1 MVRVSVMKPVN
12 RRNFLGAS
20 ALTAA
25 SAAVPTLL
33 LGQKAASPKPVL
45 GSGAHRY
52 EVDHDWCKLPDK
64 YSWQTTHNV
73 AVDKDHN
80 LYVVHEGKKNLAD
93 HPAIFV
99 FDKEGKFV
107 RAFGKELQGGGHGL
121 EVRTEGNEQFLYITT
136 YLSLKWHAKMT
147 LTGEIVWKKHAPMES
162 GFYAKGE
169 DKSTKNQWGRNR
181 FMPTN
186 YAFHPTDG
194 SVYMADGYGAHRI
207 LRYDENG
214 KYRSSFGKPGK
225 GDGEFNLPHGLW
237 IDDRGGR
244 EPSICVADRANGRLQ
259 WFDLDGKYLKTMA
272 EPFILPANIDVL
284 GDLMLVP
291 DLSARLSL
299 LDKDDKVIHLSEDGE
314 WRKTVLA
321 ANMKFRREPANWGKA
336 RGRFIHPHD
345 ACFDPDGNIY
355 IAEWVSTGR
364 VTRLRK
370 LS

>member
-1 MVRVSVMKPVN
+1 MKTLT
-12 RRNFLGAS
+12 RRRFLSGS
-20 ALTAA
+20 TLAA
-25 SAAVPTLL
+25 GSLAFPNLL
-33 LGQKAASPKPVL
+33 LAHKSIDKKPVL
-45 GSGAHRY
+45 GAGEHLY
-52 EVDHDWCKLPDK
+52 EVDHDWCQLPEK
-64 YSWQTTHNV
+64 YHWQITHNV
-73 AVDKDHN
+73 AVDKDHQ
-80 LYVVHEGKKNLAD
+80 LYVIHEGNKDLKD

-121 EVRTEGNEQFLYITT
+121 EIRTEGGEQFLYVTA

-147 LTGEIVWKKHAPMES
+147 LTGEIVWKKHAPMDS
-162 GFYAKGE
+162 GHYAEGE
-169 DKSTKNQWGRNR
+169 DKSTENKWGRNR

-207 LRYDENG
+207 LRYDKDGN
-214 KYRSSFGKPGK
+214 YLSSFGKPGK
-225 GDGEFNLPHGLW
+225 ADGEFNLPHGLW

-244 EPSICVADRANGRLQ
+244 APSICVADRANGRLQ
-259 WFDLDGKYLKTMA
+259 WFDLDGKHLKTMT
-272 EPFILPANIDVL
+272 EPFILPANVDVL

-299 LDKDDKVIHLSEDGE
+299 LNKDDKVIHLSEDTD

-321 ANMKFRREPANWGKA
+321 DKMKYRREPDGWATA
-336 RGRFIHPHD
+336 HGRFIHPHD

-355 IAEWVSTGR
+355 LAEWVSTGR

-370 LS
+370 V